1 MAQFIYGKNTVL
13 GAIASASIEKV
24 FVTHQFKDE
33 NILRTLKQSFI
44 PIERVDE
51 KRLDT
56 LADGNHQGIVAM
68 VKSFTYVPLPQ
79 VLAKVS
85 TLVQPLILMIDS
97 LQDPQNFG
105 AIIRNAAGLGVQA
118 IIIKKDGQ
126 VGVTNT
132 VMKIASGALSLV
144 DICEVTNLSMTIETL
159 KKSRFWVVASML
171 SSNAVDYRSFDY
183 RQPICLI
190 LGSEGK
196 GISPLVAKHADVHV
210 MIPMTST
217 LQSLNVAS
225 SSAILLAQIYQQRF
239 PL

>member
-13 GAIASASIEKV
+13 GAISNASVEKV
-24 FVTHQFKDE
+24 YITHQFKDDRV
-33 NILRTLKQSFI
+33 LTLLKQHHI
-44 PIERVDE
+44 PVERVDE
-51 KRLDT
+51 KRLDSFVS
-56 LADGNHQGIVAM
+56 GNHQGMVAT
-68 VKSFTYVPLPQ
+68 VKSFTYLSLPE
-79 VLAKVS
+79 VLAKVNPIQ
-85 TLVQPLILMIDS
+85 QPLILMIDS

-159 KKSRFWVVASML
+159 KKSRFWIVASML
-171 SSNAVDYRSFDY
+171 STTAIDYRSFDY

-210 MIPMTST
+210 TIPMTST

>member
-13 GAIASASIEKV
+13 GALSTASIEKV
-24 FVTHQFKDE
+24 FLNKHFKDE
-33 NILRTLKQSFI
+33 AILTALKQHSI
-44 PIERVDE
+44 SIERVDE
-51 KRLDT
+51 TRLDV
-56 LADGNHQGIVAM
+56 LVKGNHQGIVAV
-68 VKSFTYVPLPQ
+68 VKTFEYVPLTQ
-79 VLAKVS
+79 VIAKVS
-85 TLVQPLILMIDS
+85 TLQQPLILMLDS

-105 AIIRNAAGLGVQA
+105 AIIRNAAGLGVDA

-126 VGVTNT
+126 VGVTTT

-159 KKSRFWVVASML
+159 KKSRFWIVASML
-171 SSNAVDYRSFDY
+171 SSTAIDYRSFDY

-196 GISPLVAKHADVHV
+196 GISPLVARNADVHV
-210 MIPMTST
+210 TIPMTST

>member
-13 GAIASASIEKV
+13 GALTSSSVEKV
-24 FVTHQFKDE
+24 FITKNFKDE
-33 NILRTLKQSFI
+33 GVLTALKQHSI
-44 PIERVDE
+44 SIERVE
-51 KRLDT
+51 ETRLDA
-56 LADGNHQGIVAM
+56 LVKGNHQGIVAA
-68 VKSFTYVPLPQ
+68 VKTFEYVPLSQ
-79 VLAKVS
+79 VLTKVNS
-85 TLVQPLILMIDS
+85 MQQPLILMIDS

-126 VGVTNT
+126 VGVTGT

-159 KKSRFWVVASML
+159 KKARFWIVASML
-171 SSNAVDYRSFDY
+171 SSTAIDYRSFDY

-196 GISPLVAKHADVHV
+196 GISPLVARNADVHV
-210 MIPMTST
+210 TIPMTST
-217 LQSLNVAS
+217 LQSFNVAS